1 MTRTSICGCAHKRL
15 RARAVRCASRPL
27 TGDPKQRIHE
37 DERWTNPH
45 DDRACGG
52 ATQPASLG
60 DHVVHSKPT
69 GGASVR
75 CERHPH
81 AARSCGEA
89 YILSA
94 EATL

>member
-1 MTRTSICGCAHKRL
+1 MTRTSTCGCAHKRL
-15 RARAVRCASRPL
+15 RARAVRCASRTL

-60 DHVVHSKPT
+60 DHVQQAHGRRICAVRAAPT
-69 GGASVR
+69 RGAIT
-75 CERHPH
+75 ERPVYS
-81 AARSCGEA
+81 RQ
-89 YILSA
+89 
-94 EATL
+94 ATL